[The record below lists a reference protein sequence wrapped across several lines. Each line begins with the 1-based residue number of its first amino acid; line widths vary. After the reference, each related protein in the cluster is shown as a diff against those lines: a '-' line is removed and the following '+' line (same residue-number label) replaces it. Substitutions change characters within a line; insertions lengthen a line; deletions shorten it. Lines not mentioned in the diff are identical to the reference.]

1 MKLADLFENDSLTDY
16 FKQLQKT
23 NPRFANL
30 RIHGDPEHDE
40 LRKQDRTAYLAR
52 QTQAAKSAAADAASV
67 DVDAL
72 KRELSAKQDKYKQLG
87 GDSYQ
92 YADRMM
98 PRDLEAQA
106 LHQQINSLARR
117 IQAAGG

>member
-1 MKLADLFENDSLTDY
+1 MRLNEITKNNSLTDY

-23 NPRFANL
+23 DPKFSNI

-40 LRKQDRTAYLAR
+40 LRKQDRAAYQAR
-52 QTQAAKSAAADAASV
+52 QAQSAPAV

-72 KRELSAKQDKYKQLG
+72 KQQLAAAQAKYKQLG

-98 PRDLEAQA
+98 PQDYEAQQV
-106 LHQQINSLARR
+106 HQQINSLARR

>member
-16 FKQLQKT
+16 FKQLQKN

-30 RIHGDPEHDE
+30 
-40 LRKQDRTAYLAR
+40 
-52 QTQAAKSAAADAASV
+52 
-67 DVDAL
+67 
-72 KRELSAKQDKYKQLG
+72 
-87 GDSYQ
+87 
-92 YADRMM
+92 M

>member
-1 MKLADLFENDSLTDY
+1 MRLHEIVENNSLTDY

-23 NPRFANL
+23 DPRFSNI

-40 LRKQDRTAYLAR
+40 LRKQDRAAYQAR
-52 QTQAAKSAAADAASV
+52 QTQAAVTKSAV

-72 KRELSAKQDKYKQLG
+72 KQELASLDAQYKQLG

-98 PRDLEAQA
+98 PQDYEAQQV
-106 LHQQINSLARR
+106 HREINSLSRK

>member
-72 KRELSAKQDKYKQLG
+72 KRELSAKQAQFDQLG
-87 GDSYQ
+87 GTSYQ

>member
-52 QTQAAKSAAADAASV
+52 QTQSAKSAAADAASV

-72 KRELSAKQDKYKQLG
+72 KRELSAKQAQFDQLG
-87 GDSYQ
+87 GTSYQ

>member
-30 RIHGDPEHDE
+30 RVHGDPEHDE
-40 LRKQDRTAYLAR
+40 LRKQDRTAYQAR
-52 QTQAAKSAAADAASV
+52 QKQTAAAV

-72 KRELSAKQDKYKQLG
+72 KQQLAAAQAKYKQLG

-106 LHQQINSLARR
+106 LHQQINSLTRR
-117 IQAAGG
+117 IQAAGD

>member
-1 MKLADLFENDSLTDY
+1 MRLNDLFENDSLKDY

-23 NPRFANL
+23 DPRFSNI

-40 LRKQDRTAYLAR
+40 LRKQDRAAYQAR
-52 QTQAAKSAAADAASV
+52 QKQAVASV

-72 KRELSAKQDKYKQLG
+72 KQQLAAAQAEYQRLG

-98 PRDLEAQA
+98 PRDYEAQRV
-106 LHQQINSLARR
+106 HQQINSLARR

>member
-1 MKLADLFENDSLTDY
+1 MRLNDLFENDSLKDY

-23 NPRFANL
+23 NPKFSNI

-40 LRKQDRTAYLAR
+40 LRKQDRAAYQDR
-52 QTQAAKSAAADAASV
+52 QKQAAASAAAAV
-67 DVDAL
+67 DVGAL
-72 KRELSAKQDKYKQLG
+72 KQQLAAAQAEYQRLG

-98 PRDLEAQA
+98 PRDIEAQQV
-106 LHQQINSLARR
+106 HQQINSLARR

>member
-1 MKLADLFENDSLTDY
+1 MELMQQVTLTVYY

-23 NPRFANL
+23 DPRFSNI

-40 LRKQDRTAYLAR
+40 LRKQDHAAYGAR
-52 QTQAAKSAAADAASV
+52 QKQTTAV

-72 KRELSAKQDKYKQLG
+72 KQELAALDAKYKQLG

-98 PRDLEAQA
+98 PRDFEAQRV
-106 LHQQINSLARR
+106 HQQINSLARR

>member
-1 MKLADLFENDSLTDY
+1 MKLADLFENDSMNDY

-30 RIHGDPEHDE
+30 RVHGDPEHDE
-40 LRKQDRTAYLAR
+40 LRKQDRTAYQAR
-52 QTQAAKSAAADAASV
+52 QKQTAAAV

-72 KRELSAKQDKYKQLG
+72 KQQLAAAQAKYKQLG

-98 PRDLEAQA
+98 PQDLEAQA

>member
-1 MKLADLFENDSLTDY
+1 MRLADLFENSLA
-16 FKQLQKT
+16 
-23 NPRFANL
+23 P
-30 RIHGDPEHDE
+30 
-40 LRKQDRTAYLAR
+40 
-52 QTQAAKSAAADAASV
+52 V

-72 KRELSAKQDKYKQLG
+72 KQQLAAKQAEYERLG

-98 PRDLEAQA
+98 PEDYRAQQV
-106 LHQQINSLARR
+106 HREINSLARR

>member
-1 MKLADLFENDSLTDY
+1 MRLNDLFENDSLKDY

-23 NPRFANL
+23 NPKFSNI

-40 LRKQDRTAYLAR
+40 LRQQDQAAYQAR
-52 QTQAAKSAAADAASV
+52 QKQTAAAV

-72 KRELSAKQDKYKQLG
+72 KQQLAVLQAKYKQLG

-98 PRDLEAQA
+98 PQDFEAQRV
-106 LHQQINSLARR
+106 HQQINSLARR